1 VGAAR
6 GGCGRVGGARGGAG
20 WLGEGVCRVAEVAL
34 RSLTCEGRG
43 GMGRPG
49 GGGALLVGS
58 TKRGRYFGPAMSSFR

>member
-43 GMGRPG
+43 GMGG
-49 GGGALLVGS
+49 WGLCWWGAQREEGILGQPCLHSGE
-58 TKRGRYFGPAMSSFR
+58 